1 MKKTEEGTQRK
12 KRSDAKKEV
21 KPTIE
26 LRLYDHITRIADITG
41 NPIKDVGETFC
52 KNGMYSRKVIGILA
66 PKFRRDYIFHNT
78 LFRGN
83 PDLMSERTRK
93 KQKDLRTTRIKMTFR
108 QESFDDLADIAHA
121 LDVTPFTAAGML
133 LRESIMNTDIT
144 NEYLSKYLEDV
155 LDDDRKEQLRLVLDF
170 IRRQNS
176 DEEPITLAQMMNYI
190 MDNFMDKSR
199 NLKRAVVDW
208 LDQVTEKE

>member
-52 KNGMYSRKVIGILA
+52 KNGMYSRKVIEILA

-93 KQKDLRTTRIKMTFR
+93 KQKDLRTTRIKMTLR
-108 QESFDDLADIAHA
+108 QEIFDDLADIAHA

-155 LDDDRKEQLRLVLDF
+155 LDDDRKDQLWLVLDF

-208 LDQVTEKE
+208 LDQVTENE